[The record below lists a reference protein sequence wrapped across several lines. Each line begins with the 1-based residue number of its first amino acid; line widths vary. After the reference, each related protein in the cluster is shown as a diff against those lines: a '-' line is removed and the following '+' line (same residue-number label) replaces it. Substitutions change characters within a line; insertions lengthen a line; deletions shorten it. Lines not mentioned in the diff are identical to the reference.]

1 MLRSAVCLLLAAG
14 SWAET
19 IDRIAVAFQRQ
30 VITESA
36 ILDQIRVTA
45 FLNEEPVVIDRA
57 SKRRAADQ
65 LLEQALI
72 RREMEL
78 SRYPVPIDAEIP
90 PLLEQ
95 FRKDNY
101 SDPEVFRSKLAE
113 YKISEDLVGRTLLNQ
128 AAILRFIDM
137 RFRPAVAVSD
147 GEVEIYYR
155 DQFAPNFEKE
165 NPGKAPPDIEDIRE
179 KLEQLLAA
187 ERVDR
192 ALDQWLIEA
201 RKQARVRYFEEAFQ

>member
-1 MLRSAVCLLLAAG
+1 MLGFDRLRNGDDAGLA
-14 SWAET
+14 EHP
-19 IDRIAVAFQRQ
+19 RQRH
-30 VITESA
+30 
-36 ILDQIRVTA
+36 
-45 FLNEEPVVIDRA
+45 
-57 SKRRAADQ
+57 RR
-65 LLEQALI
+65 
-72 RREMEL
+72 R
-78 SRYPVPIDAEIP
+78 IDA
-90 PLLEQ
+90 
-95 FRKDNY
+95 
-101 SDPEVFRSKLAE
+101 VFRRKLAE

-155 DQFAPNFEKE
+155 DQFVPQFEKE
-165 NPGKAPPDIEDIRE
+165 NSGKAAPDIEDVRE
-179 KLEQLLAA
+179 KLEQIIAA